1 MAGRR
6 QLFYPS
12 LVSEL
17 EFKPGWCFKWCFKWC
32 LASLCE
38 VTWLLSVFVLLQT
51 GVCCP
56 GRKTLLR
63 LTLPQLPDF
72 PI

>member
-12 LVSEL
+12 LVSAL
-17 EFKPGWCFKWCFKWC
+17 KFKPGWCFKWC

-51 GVCCP
+51 SVCCP

-63 LTLPQLPDF
+63 LMLPRLPDF